1 MTEAHDARPAPI
13 DHEAIGAA
21 VRLLRAG
28 GLVAIPTETVY
39 GLGADATN
47 DAAVTRIFEAKGRPA
62 GHPLIVHIG
71 DASQVVDWTTSADSR
86 IDLLA
91 KHFWPGPLTL
101 VVPRNQKVSDIA
113 VGGLDTV
120 ALRVPDHPV
129 ALALLEAFG
138 GGIAAPSA
146 NRYGRVSPTTPAHVA
161 ADLGDRVDLILE
173 GGSSE
178 VGVES
183 TIVEVVGATVT
194 LLRPGGISVTQL
206 EDVLGEP
213 VVDGTA
219 TASRAS
225 GMMESH
231 YAPNAALRVIEAEQ
245 LPLIAATSAVIVPFP
260 TRRPL
265 SWSLPEDSAGFAAG
279 LYAAMRAADESG
291 VDEIAVV
298 LPNHG
303 PLLAALI
310 DRVGKA
316 AAPRI

>member
-1 MTEAHDARPAPI
+1 MPEAHDARAVPI
-13 DHEAIGAA
+13 DQEAIVAA
-21 VRLLRAG
+21 VRLLQAG
-28 GLVAIPTETVY
+28 GLVAMPTETVY
-39 GLGADATN
+39 GLSADATN

-71 DASQVVDWTTSADSR
+71 DASLIGDWTTSSDPRVA
-86 IDLLA
+86 LLA
-91 KHFWPGPLTL
+91 AHFWPGPLTL

-120 ALRVPDHPV
+120 ALRVPNHPI
-129 ALALLEAFG
+129 ALALLHAFG
-138 GGIAAPSA
+138 GGLAAPSA
-146 NRYGRVSPTTPAHVA
+146 NRYGRVSPTTAAHVA

-194 LLRPGGISVTQL
+194 LLRPGGVSVAQL
-206 EDVLGEP
+206 EAVLGEP

-219 TASRAS
+219 TESRAS
-225 GMMESH
+225 GMMASH
-231 YAPNAALRVIEAEQ
+231 YAPNAALRVIEADQ

-260 TRRPL
+260 TQRPL
-265 SWSLPEDSAGFAAG
+265 SWSLPEDSAGFAVG

-291 VDEIAVV
+291 VDEIVVV

-316 AAPRI
+316 AAPRN